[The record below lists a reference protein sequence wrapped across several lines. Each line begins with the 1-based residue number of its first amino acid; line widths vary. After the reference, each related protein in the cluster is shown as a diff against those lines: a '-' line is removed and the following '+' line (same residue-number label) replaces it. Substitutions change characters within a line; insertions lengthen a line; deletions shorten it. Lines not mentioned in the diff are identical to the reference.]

1 MLEPAGTAAVVIANA
16 TSRRIC
22 KSVRRERIVYE
33 QPQWIIVPRL
43 GGSLETEGETLMM
56 EILKN

>member
-33 QPQWIIVPRL
+33 RPQWIIVPQL
-43 GGSLETEGETLMM
+43 GGSLGTEGETLMM
-56 EILKN
+56 EILEN